1 MEKNFWQMNIGG
13 GEPKFVSKQRKENH
27 MVWGAGSAAEQLPS
41 MCESGLSPQ
50 CFAERGKER
59 GT

>member
-1 MEKNFWQMNIGG
+1 
-13 GEPKFVSKQRKENH
+13 

-50 CFAERGKER
+50 CFQREERKEEHNTR
-59 GT
+59 ERTNLRRPK